1 MVHDTGFQ
9 EEPQRRAT
17 TSASPPVAPPERK
30 LPMLRPAFALLVLA
44 GVLAASSALAQTV
57 ATPPPA
63 PSAAP
68 HAPPPAPPYGR
79 PVTLAEARVAAVAA
93 EAEARKQGWSM
104 VIVVVEPSGA
114 LVLSEKMDGAQYGS
128 NDVARRKAETAANF
142 RRPSSYF
149 QEAVKGGTLNAIF
162 TGALAIDGGELLIV
176 DNRIVGA
183 IGVSG
188 GSGAQDGQVARIAA
202 AALK

>member
-1 MVHDTGFQ
+1 MMK
-9 EEPQRRAT
+9 RA
-17 TSASPPVAPPERK
+17 AAI
-30 LPMLRPAFALLVLA
+30 LALLIVAA
-44 GVLAASSALAQTV
+44 GAPARAQT
-57 ATPPPA
+57 TPA
-63 PSAAP
+63 AAP
-68 HAPPPAPPYGR
+68 APPPAYPPYGR
-79 PVTLAEARVAAVAA
+79 AVTLAEAKAVAAAA
-93 EAEARKQGWSM
+93 EAEARRNGWTM
-104 VIVVVEPSGA
+104 VITVVEANGA

-142 RRPSSYF
+142 RRPTSYF

-162 TGALAIDGGELLIV
+162 TGALAIEGGELLIA

-188 GSGAQDGQVARIAA
+188 GSGAQDGLIARAGA

>member
-1 MVHDTGFQ
+1 
-9 EEPQRRAT
+9 
-17 TSASPPVAPPERK
+17 
-30 LPMLRPAFALLVLA
+30 MLRPAFALLTLA
-44 GVLAASSALAQTV
+44 GVLAAGSALAQT
-57 ATPPPA
+57 ASPPGPA

-68 HAPPPAPPYGR
+68 HGPPPAPPYGR
-79 PVTLAEARVAAVAA
+79 PVTLAEAKVAATAA

-114 LVLSEKMDGAQYGS
+114 LVLSQKMDGAQYGS

-142 RRPSSYF
+142 RRPTSYF
-149 QEAVKGGTLNAIF
+149 QEAVKGGTLNSIF
-162 TGALAIDGGELLIV
+162 TGALAIDGGELLVV
-176 DNRIVGA
+176 DGRIVGA

-188 GSGAQDGQVARIAA
+188 GSGAQDGQVARVAA